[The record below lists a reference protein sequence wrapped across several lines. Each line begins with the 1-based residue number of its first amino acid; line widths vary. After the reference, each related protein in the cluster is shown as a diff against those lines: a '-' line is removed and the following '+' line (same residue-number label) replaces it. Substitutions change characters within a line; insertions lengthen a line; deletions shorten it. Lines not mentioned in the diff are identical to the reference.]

1 MLKSFNGLTQQL
13 FEKPYRRMLYS
24 IYNFAEEEF
33 YIHGLKNL
41 GFENDVDSLEF
52 ITLDVDNISNNE
64 ILLFKQYIE
73 SDLQKGNVI
82 VGVLLYKGKM
92 GVVPVVIKPK
102 GIDINDVLKERQS
115 TTHKINDF
123 QSLL

>member
-102 GIDINDVLKERQS
+102 GIDINDVLKERQ
-115 TTHKINDF
+115 
-123 QSLL
+123 